1 MNPRQLFSTLAL
13 TAVIAVPC
21 LAVAQPN
28 QPGYQQQPAQHIQR
42 NQLTGIIQS
51 VQGSSFTLDNG
62 RTVFMH
68 QGTVINPTG
77 IKLRAGMQ
85 VTVYGALAHTGHG
98 AFNANEIDVVRRM
111 HHM

>member
-1 MNPRQLFSTLAL
+1 MNPRKLFGALAL
-13 TAVIAVPC
+13 AALIAAPA
-21 LAVAQPN
+21 LAVAQPYQ
-28 QPGYQQQPAQHIQR
+28 QPGAMQAHPQR

-77 IKLRAGMQ
+77 IRLRPGMQ
-85 VTVYGALAHTGHG
+85 VLVYGALAHTGHG
-98 AFNANEIDVVRRM
+98 AFNANEIDVMRH